1 MSWFARKSCPDE
13 EDDGSSLHEVYI
25 LVNLFAFNG
34 TVNAYQVLNAMAPDA
49 SCFSKSES
57 SNG

>member
-1 MSWFARKSCPDE
+1 VSWVARKSCPDE
-13 EDDGSSLHEVYI
+13 GGDDSSLHEVCI

-49 SCFSKSES
+49 SCFNKSES